1 MIFINCIKESLA
13 QVGDK
18 TRIDVSTSFVSGS
31 SITNISIR
39 PSATDS
45 FISVFST
52 KQDNWFLDWA
62 YMTEGEKTITVEA
75 TDGTDTVSREFV
87 INAISQSED
96 NLYSS
101 DEQLFT
107 IESEIRRYLP
117 PGRNS
122 FKNVHREAQSRILNY
137 LDRKRIW
144 NGDGTALTKEQINL
158 TGEVSKW
165 SVYESLFIIYTDL
178 FIAVGDKFAEKVNQ
192 YKELRNIERE
202 RGSLRIDRDRSGE
215 IQHSGE
221 TTDLKSFRMVRR

>member
-144 NGDGTALTKEQINL
+144 NSDGTALTKEQINL